1 VIAIAFHRRVDSRAS
16 RGNTD
21 QSRMMQMS
29 NETSP
34 ASCRILLIEDD
45 ADLSEA
51 LGDVLEES
59 GHDVIRAID
68 GEDGL
73 RKMRESRPDVVVLD
87 LMMPHVDGWQFRIA
101 QRRDPALATTPVVV
115 ISASTSP
122 TAAAVD
128 ADLYLRKPLDAATLQ
143 QAIEDVLNVQR
154 RRFEPAMVAQN
165 ERLAAIGTLAVGL
178 AHEINNPLTYVILEL
193 ANAVRLLGSAADDAN
208 RTALDELDGHLHAA
222 MEGAERI
229 RGITSAVRTFTR
241 PDDTAVGP
249 IDVRVP
255 IDAAIKM
262 VMGEVRQRARL
273 TTHYDDVPVVIAN
286 EGRLGQVFLNLLTN
300 AAHAIPEGSP
310 ETNEIQ
316 VVVAADRDGNLV
328 VRISDT
334 GLGIPPHLVGRVF
347 EPFFSTKPVGQGMGL
362 GLWISHNIVS
372 GLGGSLTVTTESG
385 ATTFCVTLPRARG
398 N

>member
-1 VIAIAFHRRVDSRAS
+1 LRFVITLIRA
-16 RGNTD
+16 RGAATLIE
-21 QSRMMQMS
+21 SKMMQMS
-29 NETSP
+29 NERNQ
-34 ASCRILLIEDD
+34 AACRRILLIEDD

-51 LGDVLEES
+51 LGEILEES

-68 GEDGL
+68 GDDGL

-128 ADLYLRKPLDAATLQ
+128 ADLYLRKPLDAMTLQ
-143 QAIEDVLNVQR
+143 QAIEDVLSVQR
-154 RRFEPAMVAQN
+154 RRLEPAVIAQT
-165 ERLAAIGTLAVGL
+165 ERLAAIGTLAAGL

-193 ANAVRLLGSAADDAN
+193 ANAVRLLPAVATDAN
-208 RTALDELDGHLHAA
+208 RSAIDQIDSLLRGAV
-222 MEGAERI
+222 EGADRI
-229 RGITSAVRTFTR
+229 REITGAIRAFTR
-241 PDDTAVGP
+241 PADMAVGP
-249 IDVRVP
+249 IDVRSP
-255 IDAAIKM
+255 IEAAIKV

-273 TTHYDDVPVVIAN
+273 TTHYVDVPVVMASD
-286 EGRLGQVFLNLLTN
+286 GRLGQVFLNLLTN

-310 ETNEIQ
+310 ETNEIR
-316 VVVAADRDGNLV
+316 VAAAADRDGNLV
-328 VRISDT
+328 VDISDT
-334 GLGIPPHLVGRVF
+334 GAGIPPHLVSHIF

-372 GLGGSLTVTTESG
+372 GFGGSLTVTTEPG
-385 ATTFCVTLPRARG
+385 TTTFRVMLPRARLG
-398 N
+398 

>member
-1 VIAIAFHRRVDSRAS
+1 
-16 RGNTD
+16 
-21 QSRMMQMS
+21 MMQMS

-73 RKMRESRPDVVVLD
+73 RKMRETRPDIVVLD

-143 QAIEDVLNVQR
+143 QAIEDVLTVQR
-154 RRFEPAMVAQN
+154 RKLQPAMIAQN
-165 ERLAAIGTLAVGL
+165 ERLAGIGTLAVGL

-193 ANAVRLLGSAADDAN
+193 ANAVRLLRSVAADAN
-208 RTALDELDGHLHAA
+208 RTAIDELGAHLHAA
-222 MEGAERI
+222 VEGTERI
-229 RGITSAVRTFTR
+229 REITSAVRTFTR
-241 PDDTAVGP
+241 PADMAVKP
-249 IDVRVP
+249 IDVRIP
-255 IDAAIKM
+255 LEAAIKM

-273 TTHYDDVPVVIAN
+273 TTQYDDVPVVIAN

-300 AAHAIPEGSP
+300 AAHAIPDGSP
-310 ETNEIQ
+310 ETNEIRI
-316 VVVAADRDGNLV
+316 VAAADRDGNLV
-328 VRISDT
+328 IRISDT

-347 EPFFSTKPVGQGMGL
+347 EPFFSTKPVGEGMGL

-372 GLGGSLTVTTESG
+372 GLGGSLTVTAESG
-385 ATTFCVTLPRARG
+385 STTFCVTLPRARAD
-398 N
+398 

>member
-1 VIAIAFHRRVDSRAS
+1 
-16 RGNTD
+16 
-21 QSRMMQMS
+21 MS
-29 NETSP
+29 NEPSP
-34 ASCRILLIEDD
+34 ASRRILLIEDD

-59 GHDVIRAID
+59 GHEVIRAID

-73 RKMRESRPDVVVLD
+73 RKLRETRPDIVVLD
-87 LMMPHVDGWQFRIA
+87 LMMPHVDGWQFRVA

-154 RRFEPAMVAQN
+154 RRLQPAVIAQN
-165 ERLAAIGTLAVGL
+165 ERLAGIGTLAVGL

-193 ANAVRLLGSAADDAN
+193 ANAVRLLRTVAADAN
-208 RTALDELDGHLHAA
+208 RATIDELGAHLHAA
-222 MEGAERI
+222 VEGAERI
-229 RGITSAVRTFTR
+229 REITGAIRTFTR
-241 PDDTAVGP
+241 PADTAVRP
-249 IDVRVP
+249 IDVRTP
-255 IDAAIKM
+255 LEAAVKM

-300 AAHAIPEGSP
+300 AAHAIPDGAP
-310 ETNEIQ
+310 ETNEIRI
-316 VVVAADRDGNLV
+316 VAAADRDGNLV

-334 GLGIPPHLVGRVF
+334 GVGIPTHLVGRVF
-347 EPFFSTKPVGQGMGL
+347 EPFFSTKPVGEGMGL

-372 GLGGSLTVTTESG
+372 GLGGSLTVSAESG
-385 ATTFCVTLPRARG
+385 RTTFCVTLPRARAD
-398 N
+398 

>member
-1 VIAIAFHRRVDSRAS
+1 
-16 RGNTD
+16 
-21 QSRMMQMS
+21 MS

-73 RKMRESRPDVVVLD
+73 RKMRETRPDIVVLD

-143 QAIEDVLNVQR
+143 QAIEDVLTVQR
-154 RRFEPAMVAQN
+154 RKLQPAMIAQN
-165 ERLAAIGTLAVGL
+165 ERLAGIGTLAVGL

-193 ANAVRLLGSAADDAN
+193 ANAVRLWRSVAADAN
-208 RTALDELDGHLHAA
+208 RTAIDELGAHLHAA
-222 MEGAERI
+222 VEGTERI
-229 RGITSAVRTFTR
+229 REITSAVRTFTR
-241 PDDTAVGP
+241 PADMAVKP
-249 IDVRVP
+249 IDVRIP
-255 IDAAIKM
+255 LEAAIKM

-273 TTHYDDVPVVIAN
+273 TTQYDDVPVVIAN

-300 AAHAIPEGSP
+300 AAHAIPDGSP
-310 ETNEIQ
+310 ETNEIRI
-316 VVVAADRDGNLV
+316 VAAADRDGNLV
-328 VRISDT
+328 IRISDT

-347 EPFFSTKPVGQGMGL
+347 EPFFSTKPVGEGMGL

-372 GLGGSLTVTTESG
+372 GLGGSLTVTAESG
-385 ATTFCVTLPRARG
+385 STTFCVTLPRARAD
-398 N
+398 